1 LSRIKSELSRIEE
14 QHEKI
19 SSIINSLLRD
29 SAEGANIE
37 DLRDQ
42 LKELV
47 NLLHNH
53 FATENALM
61 AQSDFPNMTVHMRE
75 HKRIFEEINSLYQ
88 QIKRGEKALSPILA
102 DYFRYLEDIHIASV
116 DKELIEFCEKKLNP

>member
-1 LSRIKSELSRIEE
+1 MSRIKSELSRIEE